1 MIGLCSFFF
10 YYFKGHPNSRSF
22 RIKSIPFYKDLC
34 LIYSDGMSEQ
44 KGTIFMSIICLRFC
58 WVLSLCFKC
67 ISAPEGETNTC
78 IEEDGG
84 DNGLYESKKGSGSS
98 ISRCR
103 TTWHPPMDRYF
114 ISLMLEQA
122 RSGNQIEGAFRKQAW
137 TEMVRLFNAKFE
149 SSFTVDVLKN
159 RYKTLRRQYNA
170 IKSLLG
176 SHGFGW
182 DDERH
187 MVTADDNVWQDYI
200 KVVCT

>member
-1 MIGLCSFFF
+1 MC
-10 YYFKGHPNSRSF
+10 
-22 RIKSIPFYKDLC
+22 
-34 LIYSDGMSEQ
+34 
-44 KGTIFMSIICLRFC
+44 
-58 WVLSLCFKC
+58 V
-67 ISAPEGETNTC
+67 SAPENITE
-78 IEEDGG
+78 G
-84 DNGLYESKKGSGSS
+84 DDNRLCESAKGSG

-114 ISLMLEQA
+114 IGLMLEQA

-137 TEMVRLFNAKFE
+137 TEMVKLFNAKFD

-170 IKSLLG
+170 IKSLLR
-176 SHGFGW
+176 SDGFCW

-200 KVVCT
+200 KVVLLIARI